1 MPTTE
6 IVIITNNNKPD
17 SFLIRSNQIYTNM
30 QAAADNYSQPP
41 ESASS
46 ANSSVT
52 PSGESSKNYQPKKVM
67 NHGANSSIGGVPLG
81 SISPKST
88 MEGSSDPAS
97 K

>member
-1 MPTTE
+1 
-6 IVIITNNNKPD
+6 
-17 SFLIRSNQIYTNM
+17 M
-30 QAAADNYSQPP
+30 QAAAENYSQPT

-52 PSGESSKNYQPKKVM
+52 PSGESSKNYQPKKIM

-88 MEGSSDPAS
+88 LEGSSEPVS
-97 K
+97 KQKKHNKRNKKNKGSGAGGGRES